1 MPRVRLVRSACGS
14 VEHSRRSAAAVPHR
28 KHLQVDYATGELD
41 RLRVLGPI
49 DTKLF
54 IGRIIGLLK
63 CDICVD
69 SVELI
74 SAQRLANVLPT
85 SCR

>member
-1 MPRVRLVRSACGS
+1 VPRVRLVRSACGS
-14 VEHSRRSAAAVPHR
+14 VEHSRCSAAAVPHL

-54 IGRIIGLLK
+54 IGRIIVLLMLNF
-63 CDICVD
+63 DI
-69 SVELI
+69 
-74 SAQRLANVLPT
+74 
-85 SCR
+85 